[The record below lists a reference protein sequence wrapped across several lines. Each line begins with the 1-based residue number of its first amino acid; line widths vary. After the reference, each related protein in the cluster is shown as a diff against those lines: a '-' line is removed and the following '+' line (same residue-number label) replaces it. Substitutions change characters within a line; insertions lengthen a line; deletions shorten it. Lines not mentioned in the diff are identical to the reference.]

1 MSNKDSIRELRSEY
15 LSPSLS
21 LSYKEPL
28 HLVRGSGQY
37 LYDADDREYLDAVNN
52 IQHVGH
58 CHPKVVAAAQF
69 QYEKMNINTRY
80 LDETIV
86 NYAQS
91 LTDKL
96 PAGLDVC
103 FFTNSGSEANDL
115 ALRIARHVTQ
125 SKETIVLDAAYHG
138 NLSSLIEISPYKHN
152 GKGGSGAPD
161 FVHTV
166 PIPDPFRGKYRGQD
180 SGIAYANEVQMILD
194 KIQESGKQV
203 SAFITESIM
212 GCGGQLVPPQGFL
225 KESFQKVRKS
235 GGLCIADEVQIGF
248 GRMGDFFWG
257 FETQDIIPDIVTMGK
272 PMGNGH
278 PLSAVVTSKAIA
290 EEFNNGMEY
299 FNSFGGNPVS
309 CAVGHAVLN
318 VIEEEGL
325 QQNAR
330 DVGKY
335 LKSLLNELKEKYSMI
350 GDVRGYGLFLGI
362 ELVRDLESLDPG
374 DKEADQIENAMKEK
388 GILISTDGPDHN
400 ILKIKPPLVFNRRNA
415 LFLTETLDEILSWD
429 KNRL

>member
-96 PAGLDVC
+96 PVGLDVC

>member
-1 MSNKDSIRELRSEY
+1 MSNKNSIRELRSEY

-248 GRMGDFFWG
+248 GRMGDYFWG

-335 LKSLLNELKEKYSMI
+335 LKSLLDELKEKYSMI